1 MKKFR
6 IVATRLAQV
15 VIILVLVTFG
25 ITVLVRLLPGDP
37 ASTYFPYATPEELK
51 VLRREYGTD
60 KNLIAYYIDWV
71 AKVFRGDF
79 GYYYSVNGGK
89 ALSVTAMWKQAMPVS
104 LWLMFYTVVFS
115 LLCAIPIAMIT
126 AFREGSRVDRIVSNL
141 LFGFSAIPNF
151 AIGLGLVFIF
161 AVQFG
166 LVNPVGYHPWHDGA
180 WLHFKS
186 MVLPVLSLSVGQ
198 IAAYTRLL
206 RADLIATLKE
216 DFVAMASSKGLSN
229 RWILWR
235 HVFRPSSL
243 TLLTTA
249 ALNMGALIGGA
260 VIIEV
265 VFALNGLG
273 MFLQASIAQRQYL
286 AVQSTVALV
295 AAAFILFNVC
305 ADILY
310 GVLDPRVRAHRGR

>member
-1 MKKFR
+1 MKKFVGVVTR
-6 IVATRLAQV
+6 IGQV
-15 VIILVLVTFG
+15 VTILVLVTFG
-25 ITVLVRLLPGDP
+25 ITVLARLLPGDP
-37 ASTYFPYATPEELK
+37 ASTYFPYATEEELK
-51 VLRREYGTD
+51 VIRHSYGID
-60 KNLIAYYIDWV
+60 KNLIAYYVDWV
-71 AKVFRGDF
+71 AKVFHGDL

-104 LWLMFYTVVFS
+104 LWLMLYTVTFS
-115 LLCAIPIAMIT
+115 LLCAVPISMIT

-151 AIGLGLVFIF
+151 AIGLGLVYII
-161 AVQFG
+161 AVVLG
-166 LVNPVGYHPWHDGA
+166 LLDPVGYHPWHDGA
-180 WLHFKS
+180 WLHIKS
-186 MVLPVLSLSVGQ
+186 MILPVLSLSIGQ
-198 IAAYTRLL
+198 IATYTRLL

-295 AAAFILFNVC
+295 AVAFIFFNIC